1 MKKWTLV
8 LISIILLI
16 LDKSFM
22 PFLAIKGA
30 YPSLLFIFAIA
41 YSIIN
46 GKKEGVIIGV
56 LSGALQDIFFYS
68 GFGINSLINMLL
80 CVLAAI
86 IGENIYKEKKL
97 IPIITSVIF
106 YLIKV
111 LAIQV
116 IFNLIDIKINI
127 EVGVLT
133 ALYSGIIMF
142 LSYNQIYKLYD
153 SDYKKS
159 NWRIRW

>member
-22 PFLAIKGA
+22 PFLAIKDA

-46 GKKEGVIIGV
+46 GQREGVIIGV
-56 LSGALQDIFFYS
+56 LSGVLQDIFFYS

-80 CVLAAI
+80 CVVAAL
-86 IGENIYKEKKL
+86 IGENIYKEKRL
-97 IPIITSVIF
+97 IPVITSIVL

-111 LAIQV
+111 LAIGV
-116 IFNLIDIKINI
+116 IFSLVDLKIDIK
-127 EVGVLT
+127 VGVFT
-133 ALYSGIIMF
+133 ALYSAIIMF
-142 LSYNQIYKLYD
+142 LSYNLIYKLYD
-153 SDYKKS
+153 RDYKKN
-159 NWRIRW
+159 NWRIR

>member
-1 MKKWTLV
+1 MKKWMLV

-22 PFLAIKGA
+22 PFLAIKDA

-46 GKKEGVIIGV
+46 GKKEAVIIGV

-80 CVLAAI
+80 CVVAAI
-86 IGENIYKEKKL
+86 IGENIYKEKRL
-97 IPIITSVIF
+97 IPVITAIIL
-106 YLIKV
+106 YLIKIF
-111 LAIQV
+111 AIGL
-116 IFNLIDIKINI
+116 IFNLLDIKIDIKI
-127 EVGVLT
+127 GVLT
-133 ALYSGIIMF
+133 ALYSTIIMF
-142 LSYNQIYKLYD
+142 LSYKPIYKLYD
-153 SDYKKS
+153 NDYKKS
-159 NWRIRW
+159 NWRIR

>member
-1 MKKWTLV
+1 MKKWILV
-8 LISIILLI
+8 LISIVLLI

-22 PFLAIKGA
+22 PFLAIKDA
-30 YPSLLFIFAIA
+30 YPSILFIFAIA

-56 LSGALQDIFFYS
+56 LSGVLQDIFFYS

-80 CVLAAI
+80 CLVAAI
-86 IGENIYKEKKL
+86 IGENIYKEKRF
-97 IPIITSVIF
+97 IPVITSIIL

-111 LAIQV
+111 VFIG
-116 IFNLIDIKINI
+116 IIMNLIDVKIDF

-133 ALYSGIIMF
+133 ALYSAIIMF
-142 LSYNQIYKLYD
+142 LSYKSIYRLYD

-159 NWRIRW
+159 NWRNR

>member
-22 PFLAIKGA
+22 PFLAIKDA
-30 YPSLLFIFAIA
+30 YPSLLFVFAIA

-46 GKKEGVIIGV
+46 GKREGVIIGV
-56 LSGALQDIFFYS
+56 LSGVLQDIFFYS

-80 CVLAAI
+80 CVVAAL
-86 IGENIYKEKKL
+86 IGENIYKEKRL
-97 IPIITSVIF
+97 IPVITSIIL

-111 LAIQV
+111 LAIGI
-116 IFNLIDIKINI
+116 IFSLVNLKIDIK
-127 EVGVLT
+127 VGVLT
-133 ALYSGIIMF
+133 ALYSAIIMF
-142 LSYNQIYKLYD
+142 LSYNLIYRLYD
-153 SDYKKS
+153 NDYKKN
-159 NWRIRW
+159 NWRIR

>member
-1 MKKWTLV
+1 MRKWILV
-8 LISIILLI
+8 LISIVLLI

-30 YPSLLFIFAIA
+30 YPSLLFVFAIA

-56 LSGALQDIFFYS
+56 LSGVLQDIFFYS
-68 GFGINSLINMLL
+68 GLGINSLINMLL
-80 CVLAAI
+80 CVIAAE
-86 IGENIYKEKKL
+86 IGENIYKEKRL
-97 IPIITSVIF
+97 IPVIASVIL

-111 LAIQV
+111 VSIG
-116 IFNLIDIKINI
+116 IIMNLIDVKINVK
-127 EVGVLT
+127 VGILT
-133 ALYSGIIMF
+133 ALYSAIIMF
-142 LSYNQIYKLYD
+142 LSYKSIYRLYD

-159 NWRIRW
+159 DWRIR

>member
-1 MKKWTLV
+1 MRKWILV
-8 LISIILLI
+8 LISIVLLI

-30 YPSLLFIFAIA
+30 YPSLLFVFAIA

-56 LSGALQDIFFYS
+56 LSGVLQDIFFYS
-68 GFGINSLINMLL
+68 GFGINSLINMIL
-80 CVLAAI
+80 CVVAAE
-86 IGENIYKEKKL
+86 IGENIYKEKRL
-97 IPIITSVIF
+97 IPVIASVIL

-111 LAIQV
+111 VSIG
-116 IFNLIDIKINI
+116 IIMNLIDVKINVK
-127 EVGVLT
+127 VGVLT
-133 ALYSGIIMF
+133 ALYSAIIMF
-142 LSYNQIYKLYD
+142 LSYKSIYRLYD

-159 NWRIRW
+159 DWRIR

>member
-22 PFLAIKGA
+22 PFLAIKDA

-46 GKKEGVIIGV
+46 GQREGVIIGV
-56 LSGALQDIFFYS
+56 LSGVLQDIFFYS

-80 CVLAAI
+80 CVVAAL
-86 IGENIYKEKKL
+86 IGENIYKEKRL
-97 IPIITSVIF
+97 IPVITSIVL

-111 LAIQV
+111 LAIGV
-116 IFNLIDIKINI
+116 IFSLVDLKIDIK
-127 EVGVLT
+127 VGVFT
-133 ALYSGIIMF
+133 ALYSAIIMF
-142 LSYNQIYKLYD
+142 LSYKLIYRLYD
-153 SDYKKS
+153 NDYKKN
-159 NWRIRW
+159 NWRIR

>member
-1 MKKWTLV
+1 MKKWILV
-8 LISIILLI
+8 LISIVLLI
-16 LDKSFM
+16 LDKSFI

-30 YPSLLFIFAIA
+30 YPSVLFIFAIA

-56 LSGALQDIFFYS
+56 LSGVLQDIFFYS

-80 CVLAAI
+80 CLVAAI
-86 IGENIYKEKKL
+86 IGENIYKEKRL
-97 IPIITSVIF
+97 IPVITAIIL

-111 LAIQV
+111 VV
-116 IFNLIDIKINI
+116 IGFIFSLIDIKIDINA
-127 EVGVLT
+127 GVLT
-133 ALYSGIIMF
+133 ALYSAIIMF
-142 LSYNQIYKLYD
+142 VSYKPMYRLYD

-159 NWRIRW
+159 NWRSR

>member
-22 PFLAIKGA
+22 PFLAIKDA

-56 LSGALQDIFFYS
+56 LSGVLQDIFFYN

-80 CVLAAI
+80 CVVAAM
-86 IGENIYKEKKL
+86 IGENIYKEKRL
-97 IPIITSVIF
+97 IPVITSIVL

-111 LAIQV
+111 LAIGI
-116 IFNLIDIKINI
+116 IFSLVDLKIDIK
-127 EVGVLT
+127 VGVLT
-133 ALYSGIIMF
+133 ALYSAIIMF
-142 LSYNQIYKLYD
+142 LSYNLIYRLYD
-153 SDYKKS
+153 NDYKKN
-159 NWRIRW
+159 NWRIR

>member
-1 MKKWTLV
+1 MKKWSLL

-30 YPSLLFIFAIA
+30 YPSILFIFAIA

-46 GKKEGVIIGV
+46 GKKEGVMIGV
-56 LSGALQDIFFYS
+56 LSGVLQDIFFYS

-80 CVLAAI
+80 CLVAAV
-86 IGENIYKEKKL
+86 IGENIYKEKRL
-97 IPIITSVIF
+97 IPVITSIIL

-111 LAIQV
+111 VAIGF
-116 IFNLIDIKINI
+116 ICSLIDVKVDIK
-127 EVGVLT
+127 VGVLT
-133 ALYSGIIMF
+133 ALYSAIIMF
-142 LSYNQIYKLYD
+142 VSYKPMYRLYD

-159 NWRIRW
+159 NWRIR

>member
-22 PFLAIKGA
+22 PFLAIKDA

-46 GKKEGVIIGV
+46 GQREGVIVGV
-56 LSGALQDIFFYS
+56 LSGVLQDIFFYS
-68 GFGINSLINMLL
+68 GFGVNSLINMLL
-80 CVLAAI
+80 CVVAAL
-86 IGENIYKEKKL
+86 IGENIYKEKRL
-97 IPIITSVIF
+97 IPVITSIIL

-111 LAIQV
+111 LAIGI
-116 IFNLIDIKINI
+116 IFSLVDLKIDIKI
-127 EVGVLT
+127 GVLT
-133 ALYSGIIMF
+133 ALYSAIIMF
-142 LSYNQIYKLYD
+142 LSYNLIYRLYD
-153 SDYKKS
+153 NDYKKN
-159 NWRIRW
+159 NWRIR

>member
-22 PFLAIKGA
+22 PFLAIKDA

-46 GKKEGVIIGV
+46 GQREGVIIGV
-56 LSGALQDIFFYS
+56 LSGVLQDIFFYN

-80 CVLAAI
+80 CVVAAL
-86 IGENIYKEKKL
+86 IGENIYKEKRL
-97 IPIITSVIF
+97 IPVITSIVL

-111 LAIQV
+111 LAIGV
-116 IFNLIDIKINI
+116 IFSLVDLKIDIK
-127 EVGVLT
+127 VGVFT
-133 ALYSGIIMF
+133 ALYSAIIMF
-142 LSYNQIYKLYD
+142 LSYKPIYRLYD
-153 SDYKKS
+153 NDYKKN
-159 NWRIRW
+159 NWRIR

>member
-8 LISIILLI
+8 LISIMLLI

-22 PFLAIKGA
+22 PFLAIKDA

-46 GKKEGVIIGV
+46 GKREGVIIGV
-56 LSGALQDIFFYS
+56 LSGVLQDIFFYS

-80 CVLAAI
+80 CVVAAL
-86 IGENIYKEKKL
+86 IGENIYKEKRL
-97 IPIITSVIF
+97 IPVITSIIL

-111 LAIQV
+111 LAIGA
-116 IFNLIDIKINI
+116 IFSLVDLKIDIK
-127 EVGVLT
+127 VGVLT
-133 ALYSGIIMF
+133 ALYSAIIMF
-142 LSYNQIYKLYD
+142 LSYNIIYRLYD
-153 SDYKKS
+153 SDYKKN
-159 NWRIRW
+159 NWRIR

>member
-1 MKKWTLV
+1 MKKWSLL
-8 LISIILLI
+8 LISVVLLI

-30 YPSLLFIFAIA
+30 YPSILFIFAIA

-46 GKKEGVIIGV
+46 GKKEGLMIGV
-56 LSGALQDIFFYS
+56 LSGVLQDIFFYS

-80 CVLAAI
+80 CLVAAI
-86 IGENIYKEKKL
+86 IGENIYKEKRL
-97 IPIITSVIF
+97 IPVITSIIL

-111 LAIQV
+111 VV
-116 IFNLIDIKINI
+116 IGFICSLIDVKVDIK
-127 EVGVLT
+127 VGILT
-133 ALYSGIIMF
+133 ALYSAIIMF
-142 LSYNQIYKLYD
+142 VSYKSMYRLYD

-159 NWRIRW
+159 NWRIR